1 MVHNIFVSME
11 SEEIVGIPI
20 QFHGDVGRLFPM
32 NHPKRR
38 LKRFQC
44 IVFGNV
50 DIIFIHDGS
59 GYIQ

>member
-32 NHPKRR
+32 NHPK
-38 LKRFQC
+38 QTAQAIPVYC
-44 IVFGNV
+44 IW
-50 DIIFIHDGS
+50 
-59 GYIQ
+59 